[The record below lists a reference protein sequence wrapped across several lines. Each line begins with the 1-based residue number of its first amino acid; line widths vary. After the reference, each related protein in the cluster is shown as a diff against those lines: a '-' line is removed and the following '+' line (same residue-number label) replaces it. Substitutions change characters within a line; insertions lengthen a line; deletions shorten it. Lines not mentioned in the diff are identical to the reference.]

1 MLRQSISATSKAL
14 RATSR
19 LGAPR
24 QAIAFAQSYQTPLAA
39 ARTIAPRARWY
50 GSETDAAKNNGEEA
64 KKEGEAES
72 PEAALKKQLEAKDA
86 EVRDLKVLQH
96 VPELMSLPR

>member
-19 LGAPR
+19 LGAQR
-24 QAIAFAQSYQTPLAA
+24 QTIARAQSYQTPLAA

-72 PEAALKKQLEAKDA
+72 PEATLKKQLEAKDA
-86 EVRDLKVLQH
+86 EVRDLKVLH
-96 VPELMSLPR
+96 AFESVSFPR

>member
-19 LGAPR
+19 LGAQR
-24 QAIAFAQSYQTPLAA
+24 QTISRAQSFQTPLA

-50 GSETDAAKNNGEEA
+50 SSETDAAKNNNGEEA
-64 KKEGEAES
+64 KKEAEPES
-72 PEAALKKQLEAKDA
+72 PEAALKKQLEAKEA
-86 EVRDLKVLQH
+86 EVRELKVA
-96 VPELMSLPR
+96 